1 MNNLNL
7 EIYWKRVIEGMS
19 AEAKQIPP
27 SSVITAPWVRLKC
40 QYGCPSYDR
49 GYCCPPETPTPEQT
63 RKVLDSYNR
72 SILFHFTTAKKPGQ
86 ARGKLVR
93 GFMEALVDL
102 EGEMFKDGL
111 YRAFVLL
118 SGPCSLCEEC
128 GKLKGVPCRYG
139 SRARPSMESVGIDV
153 YRTAWNS
160 GFPIAPLKEKKET
173 QNLYC
178 LMLAD

>member
-1 MNNLNL
+1 MNNLDL
-7 EIYWKRVIEGMS
+7 DIYWKRVIEGMP
-19 AEAKQIPP
+19 AEAKEIHP
-27 SSVITAPWVRLKC
+27 SSVVTAPWVRLKC
-40 QYGCPSYDR
+40 QYGCPRYDR

-72 SILFHFTTAKKPGQ
+72 SILFHFTAAKKSGQ

-93 GFMEALVDL
+93 GFMDALVDL

-118 SGPCSLCEEC
+118 SGPCALCEEC

-160 GFPIAPLKEKKET
+160 AFPIAPLKEKEET

-178 LMLAD
+178 LMLVG